1 MARGRGHGLG
11 LAKSY
16 KTNFAFSD
24 SLTSY
29 PNRIRKKHTD
39 FLIQTLALLRQMWT
53 QLGCYVS
60 ENAPPPILI
69 LELHLMYLS
78 PQMSRSC
85 YGKNIEQKTR
95 LFLLNSHDG
104 YNFSTSTNLAGM

>member
-60 ENAPPPILI
+60 ENAPP
-69 LELHLMYLS
+69 
-78 PQMSRSC
+78 
-85 YGKNIEQKTR
+85 NIDLRITLDVSVPSNE
-95 LFLLNSHDG
+95 
-104 YNFSTSTNLAGM
+104 